1 MKMEMFGCGKET
13 SFQKSLAVAN
23 IAKSCLIA
31 FTLAGIVACGNDS
44 SSGPS
49 DSSDS
54 SATSTALE
62 QMTLREKVGQ
72 MFFVR
77 PEALDTSIHWNEYA
91 DLPSYKLERVNKT
104 MLAVNKDYPVGD
116 MILYAHNIVDET
128 QLKKFIEEIREL
140 NGSPL
145 LAIDEEGG
153 RVARIA
159 NNENFDVPKYE
170 SMAAIAESDDP
181 EEAYK
186 AAFTIGSYVKKYG
199 FDIDYAPVADVNTN
213 PDNIVI
219 GPRAFSDDPE
229 TAAKFVVSYLNG
241 LESAGV
247 IGTLKHFPGHG
258 DVSTDTHYG
267 YASTDKTWDEMLK
280 CEMIPFKAGI
290 KAGAQMIMTAHI
302 AAPNVSGDDL
312 PATLSPVILQDKLR
326 GELGFDGVIVTDA
339 MDMGAITKQFS
350 NTEAAI
356 KSIQAGVDVVLCSR
370 EFTQVFDAV
379 VKAVEKGEIKESRI
393 DESVKRILKL
403 KQKN

>member
-1 MKMEMFGCGKET
+1 MFCKKHVIANLLGCT
-13 SFQKSLAVAN
+13 ATAFFLA
-23 IAKSCLIA
+23 
-31 FTLAGIVACGNDS
+31 ACGDDS

-49 DSSDS
+49 SEDSAIQKMSI
-54 SATSTALE
+54 
-62 QMTLREKVGQ
+62 REKVGQ

-77 PEALDTSIHWNEYA
+77 PEALDTTIHWNEYA
-91 DLPSYKLERVNKT
+91 ELPDYKLEQVNKT
-104 MLAVNKDYPVGD
+104 MLAVNKNYPIGG

-186 AAFTIGSYVKKYG
+186 AAFTIGTYVKKYG

-302 AAPNVSGDDL
+302 AAPKVSGDNL
-312 PATLSPVILQDKLR
+312 PATLSSVILQDKLR

-350 NTEAAI
+350 NAEAAI

>member
-1 MKMEMFGCGKET
+1 MATRYMGT
-13 SFQKSLAVAN
+13 SPWILSALRASRMTIAVGA
-23 IAKSCLIA
+23 IA
-31 FTLAGIVACGNDS
+31 FLAACGDDS
-44 SSGPS
+44 SSGPDPS
-49 DSSDS
+49 ASSG
-54 SATSTALE
+54 TSTLDISK
-62 QMTLREKVGQ
+62 MSVREKVGQ

-91 DLPSYKLERVNKT
+91 ELPNYKLQHVNET
-104 MLAVNKDYPVGD
+104 MLAINKDYPIGG
-116 MILYAHNIVDET
+116 MILYAHNIVDEE
-128 QLKKFIEEIREL
+128 QLGEFIAEIRDL

-170 SMAAIAESDDP
+170 SMAAIAESGDP
-181 EEAYK
+181 NEAYK
-186 AAFTIGSYVKKYG
+186 AAFTIGSYVKEYG

-213 PDNIVI
+213 PENIVI

-241 LESAGV
+241 LDSAGV

-258 DVSTDTHYG
+258 DVKTDTHSG
-267 YASTDKTWDEMLK
+267 YAATNKTWEEMLE
-280 CEMIPFKAGI
+280 CEMVPFKAGI
-290 KAGAQMIMTAHI
+290 KAGAKMVMTAHI
-302 AAPNVSGDDL
+302 AAPKVTGDDL

-326 GELGFDGVIVTDA
+326 GELGFKGVIVTDA
-339 MDMGAITKQFS
+339 MDMGAITTQFG
-350 NTEAAI
+350 NAEAAI

-379 VKAVEKGEIKESRI
+379 VKAVEDGEIKETRI
-393 DESVKRILKL
+393 DESVKRILDL
-403 KQKN
+403 KK

>member
-1 MKMEMFGCGKET
+1 MDIENMSSCSFRFSSLSKKTIGITAVLCLSMMLASCGDD
-13 SFQKSLAVAN
+13 N
-23 IAKSCLIA
+23 
-31 FTLAGIVACGNDS
+31 S

-49 DSSDS
+49 PDDSAIQNMSI
-54 SATSTALE
+54 
-62 QMTLREKVGQ
+62 REKVGQ

-91 DLPSYKLERVNKT
+91 ELPDFKLQQVNRT
-104 MLAVNKDYPVGD
+104 MLAVNKDYPIGG
-116 MILYAHNIVDET
+116 MILYAHNIVDEA
-128 QLKKFIEEIREL
+128 QLEKFIDEIREL

-159 NNENFDVPKYE
+159 SNENFNVPKYE
-170 SMAAIAESDDP
+170 SMAAIAENGNP
-181 EEAYK
+181 EDAYE

-290 KAGAQMIMTAHI
+290 NAGAQMIMTAHI
-302 AAPNVSGDDL
+302 AAPKVSGDDL

-403 KQKN
+403 KKKK

>member
-1 MKMEMFGCGKET
+1 MFCKKHVFANLLGCT
-13 SFQKSLAVAN
+13 AT
-23 IAKSCLIA
+23 A
-31 FTLAGIVACGNDS
+31 FFLTACGDDS

-49 DSSDS
+49 SEDSAIQKMSI
-54 SATSTALE
+54 
-62 QMTLREKVGQ
+62 REKVGQ

-77 PEALDTSIHWNEYA
+77 PEALDTTIHWNEYA
-91 DLPSYKLERVNKT
+91 ELPDYKLEQVNKT
-104 MLAVNKDYPVGD
+104 MLAVNKDYPIGG

-128 QLKKFIEEIREL
+128 QLGNFIAEIREL

-186 AAFTIGSYVKKYG
+186 AAFTIGTYVKKYG

-302 AAPNVSGDDL
+302 AAPKVSGDDL
-312 PATLSPVILQDKLR
+312 PATLSSVILQDKLL

-350 NTEAAI
+350 NAEAAI

>member
-1 MKMEMFGCGKET
+1 MLYKKHVISSFIGCAAT
-13 SFQKSLAVAN
+13 ALFLA
-23 IAKSCLIA
+23 
-31 FTLAGIVACGNDS
+31 ACGNDYS
-44 SSGPS
+44 IEPS
-49 DSSDS
+49 AEDSAIQKMS
-54 SATSTALE
+54 
-62 QMTLREKVGQ
+62 LREKVGQ

-77 PEALDTSIHWNEYA
+77 PEALDTSIHWDEYA
-91 DLPSYKLERVNKT
+91 ELPDYKLQKVNKT
-104 MLAVNKDYPVGD
+104 MRAVNKDYPIGG

-128 QLKKFIEEIREL
+128 QLKRFIEEIREL

-170 SMAAIAESDDP
+170 SMAAIAESGDP
-181 EEAYK
+181 EDAYE

-219 GPRAFSDDPE
+219 GPRAFSDDPK

-312 PATLSPVILQDKLR
+312 PATLSSVILQDKLR

-379 VKAVEKGEIKESRI
+379 VKAVEKGKIKESRI

-403 KQKN
+403 KKKK

>member
-1 MKMEMFGCGKET
+1 MSNKAFIKGT
-13 SFQKSLAVAN
+13 
-23 IAKSCLIA
+23 IASIA
-31 FTLAGIVACGNDS
+31 ISAMISACGDDS
-44 SSGPS
+44 TSGPS
-49 DSSDS
+49 PEE
-54 SATSTALE
+54 SAIQKMSI
-62 QMTLREKVGQ
+62 REKVGQ

-91 DLPSYKLERVNKT
+91 ELPDYKLEQVNKT
-104 MLAVNKDYPVGD
+104 MLAVNKNYPIGG
-116 MILYAHNIVDET
+116 MILYAHNIVDEA
-128 QLKKFIEEIREL
+128 QLEKFVDEIREL

-159 NNENFDVPKYE
+159 NNGNFDVPKYE

-181 EEAYK
+181 NEAYE
-186 AAFTIGSYVKKYG
+186 AAFTIGTYVKKYG

-219 GPRAFSDDPE
+219 GPRAFSDNPE

-267 YASTDKTWDEMLK
+267 YASTNKTWDEMLK

-302 AAPNVSGDDL
+302 AAPKVSGDDL
-312 PATLSPVILQDKLR
+312 PATLSSVILQDKLR

-403 KQKN
+403 KKKK

>member
-1 MKMEMFGCGKET
+1 MFCKKHVIANLLGCT
-13 SFQKSLAVAN
+13 AT
-23 IAKSCLIA
+23 A
-31 FTLAGIVACGNDS
+31 FFLTACGDDS

-49 DSSDS
+49 SEDSAIQKMSI
-54 SATSTALE
+54 
-62 QMTLREKVGQ
+62 REKVGQ

-77 PEALDTSIHWNEYA
+77 PEALDTTIHWNEYA
-91 DLPSYKLERVNKT
+91 ELPDYKLEQVNKT
-104 MLAVNKDYPVGD
+104 MLAVNKNYPIGG

-128 QLKKFIEEIREL
+128 QLVNFIAEIREL

-302 AAPNVSGDDL
+302 AAPKVSGDDL
-312 PATLSPVILQDKLR
+312 PATLSSVILQDKLR

-350 NTEAAI
+350 NAEAAI

>member
-1 MKMEMFGCGKET
+1 MFCKKHVIASLLGCT
-13 SFQKSLAVAN
+13 ATAFFLA
-23 IAKSCLIA
+23 
-31 FTLAGIVACGNDS
+31 ACGDDS

-49 DSSDS
+49 PEDSAIQKMSI
-54 SATSTALE
+54 
-62 QMTLREKVGQ
+62 REKVGQ

-91 DLPSYKLERVNKT
+91 ELPDYKLEQVNKT
-104 MLAVNKDYPVGD
+104 MLAVNKDYPIGG

>member
-1 MKMEMFGCGKET
+1 MFCKKHVIANLLGCT
-13 SFQKSLAVAN
+13 AT
-23 IAKSCLIA
+23 A
-31 FTLAGIVACGNDS
+31 FFLTACGDDS

-49 DSSDS
+49 SEDSAIQKMSI
-54 SATSTALE
+54 
-62 QMTLREKVGQ
+62 REKVGQ

-77 PEALDTSIHWNEYA
+77 PEALDTTIHWNEYA
-91 DLPSYKLERVNKT
+91 ELPDYKLEQVNKT
-104 MLAVNKDYPVGD
+104 MLAVNKDYPIGG
-116 MILYAHNIVDET
+116 MILYAHNIVDEN
-128 QLKKFIEEIREL
+128 QLKKFIDEIREL
-140 NGSPL
+140 KGSPL

-170 SMAAIAESDDP
+170 SMAAIAKSDDP

-302 AAPNVSGDDL
+302 AAPKVSGDDL
-312 PATLSPVILQDKLR
+312 PATLSSVILQDKLR

-350 NTEAAI
+350 NAEAAI

>member
-1 MKMEMFGCGKET
+1 MFCKKHVIANLLGCT
-13 SFQKSLAVAN
+13 AT
-23 IAKSCLIA
+23 A
-31 FTLAGIVACGNDS
+31 FFLTACGDDS

-49 DSSDS
+49 SEDSAIQKMSI
-54 SATSTALE
+54 
-62 QMTLREKVGQ
+62 REKVGQ

-77 PEALDTSIHWNEYA
+77 PEALDTTIHWNEYA
-91 DLPSYKLERVNKT
+91 ELPDYKLEQVNKT
-104 MLAVNKDYPVGD
+104 MLAVNKDYPIGG

-302 AAPNVSGDDL
+302 AAPKVSGDDL

-350 NTEAAI
+350 NAEAAI

>member
-1 MKMEMFGCGKET
+1 MFCKKHVFANLLGCT
-13 SFQKSLAVAN
+13 AT
-23 IAKSCLIA
+23 A
-31 FTLAGIVACGNDS
+31 FFLTACGDDS
-44 SSGPS
+44 SIGPS
-49 DSSDS
+49 SEDSSIQKMS
-54 SATSTALE
+54 I
-62 QMTLREKVGQ
+62 REKVGQ

-91 DLPSYKLERVNKT
+91 ELPDYKLEQVNKT
-104 MLAVNKDYPVGD
+104 MLAVNKDYPIGG

-128 QLKKFIEEIREL
+128 QLKKFIDEIREL

-302 AAPNVSGDDL
+302 AAPKVSGDDL
-312 PATLSPVILQDKLR
+312 PATLSSVILQDKLR

-350 NTEAAI
+350 NAEAAI

-379 VKAVEKGEIKESRI
+379 VKAIEKGEIKESRI

>member
-1 MKMEMFGCGKET
+1 MFCKKHVIANLLGCT
-13 SFQKSLAVAN
+13 ATAFFLA
-23 IAKSCLIA
+23 
-31 FTLAGIVACGNDS
+31 ACGDDS

-49 DSSDS
+49 PEE
-54 SATSTALE
+54 SAIQKMSI
-62 QMTLREKVGQ
+62 REKVGQ
-72 MFFVR
+72 MFYVR
-77 PEALDTSIHWNEYA
+77 PEALDTTIHWNEYA
-91 DLPSYKLERVNKT
+91 ELPDYKLEQVNKT
-104 MLAVNKDYPVGD
+104 MLAVNKNYPIGG

-128 QLKKFIEEIREL
+128 QLGNFIAEIREL

-186 AAFTIGSYVKKYG
+186 AAFTIGTYVKKYG

-350 NTEAAI
+350 NAEAAI
-356 KSIQAGVDVVLCSR
+356 KSIQVGVDVVLCSR

>member
-1 MKMEMFGCGKET
+1 MFCKKHVIANLLGCT
-13 SFQKSLAVAN
+13 AT
-23 IAKSCLIA
+23 A
-31 FTLAGIVACGNDS
+31 FFLTACGDDS

-49 DSSDS
+49 SEDSAIQKMSI
-54 SATSTALE
+54 
-62 QMTLREKVGQ
+62 REKVGQ

-91 DLPSYKLERVNKT
+91 ELPDYKLEQVNKT
-104 MLAVNKDYPVGD
+104 MLAVNKDYPIGG

-312 PATLSPVILQDKLR
+312 PATLSSVILQDKLR

>member
-1 MKMEMFGCGKET
+1 MFCKKHVIANLLGCT
-13 SFQKSLAVAN
+13 AT
-23 IAKSCLIA
+23 A
-31 FTLAGIVACGNDS
+31 FFLTACGDDS

-49 DSSDS
+49 SEDSAIQKMSI
-54 SATSTALE
+54 
-62 QMTLREKVGQ
+62 REKVGQ

-91 DLPSYKLERVNKT
+91 ELPDYKLEQVNKT
-104 MLAVNKDYPVGD
+104 MLAVNKDYPIGG

-186 AAFTIGSYVKKYG
+186 AAFTIGTYVKKYG

-229 TAAKFVVSYLNG
+229 TAAKFIVSYLNG

-302 AAPNVSGDDL
+302 AAPKVSGDDL
-312 PATLSPVILQDKLR
+312 PATLSSVILQDKLR

-350 NTEAAI
+350 NAEAAI

>member
-1 MKMEMFGCGKET
+1 MFCKKHVIANLLGCT
-13 SFQKSLAVAN
+13 AT
-23 IAKSCLIA
+23 A
-31 FTLAGIVACGNDS
+31 FFLTACGDDS

-49 DSSDS
+49 SEDSAIQKMSI
-54 SATSTALE
+54 
-62 QMTLREKVGQ
+62 REKVGQ

-77 PEALDTSIHWNEYA
+77 PEALDTTIHWNEYA
-91 DLPSYKLERVNKT
+91 ELPDYKLEQVNKT
-104 MLAVNKDYPVGD
+104 MLAVNKDYPIGG

-350 NTEAAI
+350 NAEAAI

>member
-1 MKMEMFGCGKET
+1 MFCKKHVIASLLGCT
-13 SFQKSLAVAN
+13 VT
-23 IAKSCLIA
+23 A
-31 FTLAGIVACGNDS
+31 FFLTACGDDS

-49 DSSDS
+49 SEDSAIQKMSI
-54 SATSTALE
+54 
-62 QMTLREKVGQ
+62 REKVGQ

-77 PEALDTSIHWNEYA
+77 PEALDTTIHWNEYA
-91 DLPSYKLERVNKT
+91 ELPDYKLEQVNKT
-104 MLAVNKDYPVGD
+104 MLAVNKNYPIGG

-128 QLKKFIEEIREL
+128 QLGNFIVEIREL
-140 NGSPL
+140 NGSPF

-290 KAGAQMIMTAHI
+290 KAGAPMIMTAHI

-312 PATLSPVILQDKLR
+312 PATLSSVILQDKLR
-326 GELGFDGVIVTDA
+326 SELGFDGVIVTDA

-379 VKAVEKGEIKESRI
+379 VKAVEKGEIMESRI

>member
-1 MKMEMFGCGKET
+1 MFCKKHVIASLLGCT
-13 SFQKSLAVAN
+13 VT
-23 IAKSCLIA
+23 A
-31 FTLAGIVACGNDS
+31 FFLTACGDDS

-49 DSSDS
+49 SEDSAIQKMSI
-54 SATSTALE
+54 
-62 QMTLREKVGQ
+62 REKVGQ

-91 DLPSYKLERVNKT
+91 ELPDYKLEQVNKT
-104 MLAVNKDYPVGD
+104 MLAVNKDYPIGG
-116 MILYAHNIVDET
+116 MILYAHNIVNET

-312 PATLSPVILQDKLR
+312 PATLSSVILQEKLR

>member
-1 MKMEMFGCGKET
+1 MFCKKHVFANLLGCT
-13 SFQKSLAVAN
+13 AT
-23 IAKSCLIA
+23 A
-31 FTLAGIVACGNDS
+31 FFLTACGDDS

-49 DSSDS
+49 SEDSAIQKMSI
-54 SATSTALE
+54 
-62 QMTLREKVGQ
+62 REKVGQ

-77 PEALDTSIHWNEYA
+77 PEALDTTIHWNEYA
-91 DLPSYKLERVNKT
+91 ELPDYKLEQVNKT
-104 MLAVNKDYPVGD
+104 MLAVNKNYPIGG

-128 QLKKFIEEIREL
+128 QLKKFIDEIREL
-140 NGSPL
+140 KGSPL

-170 SMAAIAESDDP
+170 SMAAIAESDAP

-186 AAFTIGSYVKKYG
+186 AAFTIGTYVKKYG

-312 PATLSPVILQDKLR
+312 PATLSSVILQDKLR